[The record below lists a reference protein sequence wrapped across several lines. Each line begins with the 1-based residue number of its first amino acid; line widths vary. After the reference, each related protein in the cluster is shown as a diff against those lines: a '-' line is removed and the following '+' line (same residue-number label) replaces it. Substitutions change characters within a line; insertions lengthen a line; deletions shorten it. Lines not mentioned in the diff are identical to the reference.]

1 MLPSQQIGRP
11 KPIGSPLEA
20 GLRSSWCPRFKLV
33 SSLGVCQV
41 AQHGPSL
48 REPDTSDLGTSVT
61 HRVRDAHFQHSRLRG
76 SSRVCHLQRW
86 GGGPHGALSSS
97 CGLKGRPSSRSAQF
111 QVRAQHVERTTL
123 AGRANNQH
131 PVTNTPCALPIQCQ
145 SQQIGRTKPSDP
157 PLEVGLRCSWCP
169 SFAL

>member
-1 MLPSQQIGRP
+1 MTECAAIAADWATQTDWITSGGGVALLMVPSVQ
-11 KPIGSPLEA
+11 A
-20 GLRSSWCPRFKLV
+20 GQLARRV
-33 SSLGVCQV
+33 SSCTTRTISQRARYV
-41 AQHGPSL
+41 
-48 REPDTSDLGTSVT
+48 TSVT
-61 HRVRDAHFQHSRLRG
+61 EYDAHFQHSRLRG